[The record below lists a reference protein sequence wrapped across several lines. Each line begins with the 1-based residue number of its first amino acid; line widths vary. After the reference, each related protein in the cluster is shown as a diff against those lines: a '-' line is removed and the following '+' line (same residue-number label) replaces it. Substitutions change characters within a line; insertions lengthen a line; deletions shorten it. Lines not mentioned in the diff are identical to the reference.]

1 MTKSYQKNKLLSA
14 CTSFQIGGPADW
26 FCQAKKEKDLIEAIA
41 FCHHKKIPF
50 LIFGGGSNILFSDKG
65 FRGMAIRMENKELR
79 IKDGKV
85 IAAAGASL
93 NELVKLTAENS
104 LTGLEFLAGIYGTV
118 GGAIVGNA
126 GAWQQNISDKVKRVR
141 ILNKNNQFKWLNQE
155 ECQFAYRQSRFKK
168 TREIILEAEFEL
180 KKGNKK
186 EIKEEIKE
194 NLAKRGGQPQ
204 EPSAGSIF
212 INPKPNSA
220 GDLIERCDL
229 KGKRIG
235 DAQIS
240 EKHANFIINLGGAKA
255 ADVLELI
262 ALAQK
267 KVEEKF
273 KITLQPEIIILDE
286 NGKQI
291 SY

>member
-1 MTKSYQKNKLLSA
+1 MIKKKQLLSSF
-14 CTSFQIGGPADW
+14 TSFKIGGPADW
-26 FCQAKKEKDLIEAIA
+26 FYQAKTEEDLIKALE
-41 FCHHKKIPF
+41 FCRNKKIPF
-50 LIFGGGSNILFSDKG
+50 LIFGGGSNILFSDQG
-65 FRGMAIRMENKELR
+65 FRGMAIRMENKE
-79 IKDGKV
+79 IKINDGKV
-85 IAAAGASL
+85 LAAAGASL

-104 LTGLEFLAGIYGTV
+104 LSGLEFLAGIYGTV

-126 GAWQQNISDKVKRVR
+126 GAWQQNIGDQVKRVR
-141 ILNKNNQFKWLNQE
+141 VLDENNQLKWLNQK

-168 TREIILEAEFEL
+168 NKAIILEVEFEL
-180 KKGNKK
+180 EKGDKK
-186 EIKEEIKE
+186 EIKERIKE

-212 INPKPNSA
+212 INPKPKSA
-220 GDLIERCDL
+220 GDLIEKCGL

-235 DAQIS
+235 NAQIS

-255 ADVLELI
+255 SDVLELM
-262 ALAQK
+262 ALAKK

-286 NGKQI
+286 NGNQV
-291 SY
+291 YH